1 MKFFGDLGIEIEIWD
16 WFGMV
21 VEFGIENM
29 IVWFG
34 LKNKKIVKV
43 NYKNY

>member
-1 MKFFGDLGIEIEIWD
+1 
-16 WFGMV
+16 MV

-29 IVWFG
+29 IVWFE
-34 LKNKKIVKV
+34 LKNKKIVQV